1 MAIINTRINL
11 RNDSTA
17 NWLANSTALLVK
29 GEVGIEFLDSGRTKI
44 KIGDGVTPWSDL
56 KYFDGGSIIE
66 AIDKNVLVLKEG
78 NLLSLAGF
86 NDAEVGTSPIK
97 SENGQ
102 IIWVK
107 NETSEIKEEIKSLVE
122 ITSKKVDIVY
132 SEIDGEQ
139 VPWTLLSPENS
150 LKLDSISQNAQEN
163 VIEAICVAGTAK
175 PLAIVNKTV

>member
-29 GEVGIEFLDSGRTKI
+29 GEVGIEFLDSGKTKI

-107 NETSEIKEEIKSLVE
+107 SETSEIKEEI
-122 ITSKKVDIVY
+122 
-132 SEIDGEQ
+132 
-139 VPWTLLSPENS
+139 
-150 LKLDSISQNAQEN
+150 
-163 VIEAICVAGTAK
+163 
-175 PLAIVNKTV
+175 